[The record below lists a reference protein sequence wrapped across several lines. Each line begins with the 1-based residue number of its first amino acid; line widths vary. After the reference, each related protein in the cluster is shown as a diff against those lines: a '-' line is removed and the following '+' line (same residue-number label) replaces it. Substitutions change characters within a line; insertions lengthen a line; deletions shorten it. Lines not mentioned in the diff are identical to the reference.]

1 VTARVLYVIACA
13 APPARDVGTL
23 VRMAQDRGWD
33 VCVLTTPSGRK
44 FADPAGLEQLTGHP
58 VRSEY
63 KNPGEPDVLPP
74 PDAIIVAPATVNTI
88 NKWGAGICDT
98 LPLGILVEAI
108 GKRLPIVAM
117 PFTNRE
123 HAAHPAFAENIA
135 KLRSWGVTVLHGP
148 EVLAAHEA
156 GTGDSYAQ
164 LFPWAQAFDTVTAL
178 ALKAEAD
185 RA

>member
-1 VTARVLYVIACA
+1 MTDPVLYVIACA
-13 APPARDVGTL
+13 APPAQDVGQL
-23 VRMAQDRGWD
+23 VRLAQAGGWD
-33 VCVLTTPSGRK
+33 VCVLATPSGRK
-44 FADPAGLEQLTGHP
+44 FTDVAALEQLTGHP

-117 PFTNRE
+117 PVTNPE

-135 KLRSWGVTVLHGP
+135 RLRSWGVTVLTRTQPDEDPGARGFP
-148 EVLAAHEA
+148 WARVLAAVSA
-156 GTGDSYAQ
+156 S
-164 LFPWAQAFDTVTAL
+164 
-178 ALKAEAD
+178 
-185 RA
+185 